1 MAYFLLEN
9 GSHLQ
14 LEDHSGWLLLE
25 FSLVVPT
32 LTVRPIMDIFAGPQ
46 EMITLNIDVYSGPSI
61 VAKQRVDSFG
71 SPCVIKVN

>member
-14 LEDHSGWLLLE
+14 LEDNSGLLLLE

-32 LTVRPIMDIFAGPQ
+32 LTVRPITDIFAGPQ
-46 EMITLNIDVYSGPSI
+46 EMITLNVDVYSGPSI
-61 VAKQRVDSFG
+61 VARQRLDSFG
-71 SPCVIKVN
+71 GPCVIKVN